1 MSKKFK
7 CHVPP
12 RLTRSHPKKTNVM
25 NFNET
30 KIGRLIKGGFD
41 GLTGEEFGDAV
52 KPEFQFYCRFKFWFR
67 FYGCKRK

>member
-1 MSKKFK
+1 
-7 CHVPP
+7 
-12 RLTRSHPKKTNVM
+12 M